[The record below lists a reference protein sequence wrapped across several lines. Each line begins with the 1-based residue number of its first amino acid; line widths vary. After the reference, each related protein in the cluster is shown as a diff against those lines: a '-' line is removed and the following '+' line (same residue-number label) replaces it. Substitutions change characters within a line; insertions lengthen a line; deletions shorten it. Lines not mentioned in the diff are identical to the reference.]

1 MLEQL
6 RRVPEDSR
14 LSEDALWKGHVK
26 SWVAELGVDAP
37 PRKPAEM
44 YTVAMLISLEA
55 LVTDDEAAIF
65 ARALAWVVLCMVWGA
80 MRCDDVQS
88 ILPHRM
94 IISNFGLSL
103 TLGRSKTSGPDKPQK
118 ELVVHILRTVS
129 LTGRDWLRVGMDIW
143 QEDPFKFKRD
153 YLVMEPT
160 RFWDG
165 VRRKY
170 VPPSGLASL
179 ISCLLSQLGTPK
191 AVFQGWDVT
200 PNQLLLPDG
209 LEKFFTGHS
218 PRNFMTS
225 VAAVIGFSR
234 DERAF
239 LGRWS
244 MGTVSAEEYVRTS
257 RQVVFKIQRAVNRTL
272 IEGGPE
278 EFFEDELIDKL
289 CKFAEDQGANPSRIA
304 KRHRV
309 LSIVSGRNCLG
320 GVYPA
325 LEVEARD
332 AELVSDFLDED
343 HEESAA
349 IARRYGTLRKFSAL
363 ADDRAAIRTACL
375 HDFAIP
381 QDTPQ
386 GRAETA
392 AVVSSW
398 EIAKEFLAKEVELRA
413 EAKVLGQP
421 RILQIHERQA
431 MLKAV
436 EAVYGSL
443 GELECLAP
451 GYLSL
456 KAEETE
462 ANEPTASPLDEIIS
476 KQASSVSQLQ
486 SAVDSTG
493 LIRVTR
499 MKSKSKMPAN
509 TEEYRKVMKVEMY
522 AWLSMASRYRSKHWL
537 HGLTAEPFTK
547 FVEYILGERVL
558 NIQIPTS
565 SPEQQQKVKPDW
577 TIILAYEHKLRREA
591 MKLVVNQGHTL
602 ADALHAVIRD
612 ADLKEAFFTT
622 PVALKAAHSSF
633 ETPPN
638 KFARPFWKGAYS
650 KGYQTDKGKGK
661 GKKGKG
667 KHKQQ
672 DSRLAGLKAEEQGL
686 IRLELRELDIERWP
700 PKARGERRSE
710 EMKRLAAATF
720 DLLSD
725 TVRQVIQ
732 DPRKEA
738 FRLVTGKLTQSPFPA
753 EVLTPLRSKWAELL
767 SDPGNALV
775 VDQGQPFLLR
785 GLAQWLGVFED
796 PDAKWLV
803 DVEDSFASGVCLG
816 VEKPLPR
823 SPQVCP
829 PKVKHRKLDE
839 SEFSPSAQ
847 NYASADMSSSE
858 LEAKFREEE
867 ALGRMFPSKLGA
879 LREQYGDKLRVA
891 SMAAIKKPDGSVR
904 PLHDGTHSVRVNNV
918 IRYQD
923 QLECP
928 GPGEIAAVVR
938 TSVESRE
945 APFCVSADIKAA
957 HRLVKIRKADWGYM
971 CCRVDSSSETV
982 WVNQVGTFGISSAP
996 FWWSKLCG
1004 LIGRFVMY
1012 CMQDN
1017 WLLHM
1022 IYVDDLHGAFIGQ
1035 HKFWLI
1041 WVWLLAFELVG
1052 VPFGYHKFHGG
1063 FASEFVGFNL
1073 RYDLAEV
1080 GISEKRG
1087 RWLLEWI
1094 TKATTDRFVV
1104 VGRSFIEF
1112 LGRLGF
1118 VSQLLTWLKPHL
1130 SPLFAW
1136 AAVVAPG
1143 TVGKLPDTVILTL
1156 KYIDLE
1162 FKGETFL
1169 VSVNRPIITSHEIFR
1184 TDAKCAEDFV
1194 VLGGWELSTRRW
1206 FSLRLTPHE
1215 VPFLFQEGKG
1225 AMWASTSAELL
1236 ASLVALG
1243 AFGWITQGKHR
1254 KSVPLVLAA
1263 GTDNRANDVLST
1275 KRTTTKWP
1283 LMGINMQLSSAIAK
1297 ARLSLDLRWRP
1308 REENEE
1314 ADSLTN
1320 EVFDAFDLELRVPVT
1335 FSDLDLS
1342 MVFALWETKREFDE
1356 LKERARLARASTP
1369 KHKVNKKVDKS
1380 PW

>member
-1 MLEQL
+1 
-6 RRVPEDSR
+6 
-14 LSEDALWKGHVK
+14 
-26 SWVAELGVDAP
+26 
-37 PRKPAEM
+37 
-44 YTVAMLISLEA
+44 
-55 LVTDDEAAIF
+55 
-65 ARALAWVVLCMVWGA
+65 
-80 MRCDDVQS
+80 
-88 ILPHRM
+88 
-94 IISNFGLSL
+94 
-103 TLGRSKTSGPDKPQK
+103 
-118 ELVVHILRTVS
+118 
-129 LTGRDWLRVGMDIW
+129 
-143 QEDPFKFKRD
+143 
-153 YLVMEPT
+153 
-160 RFWDG
+160 
-165 VRRKY
+165 
-170 VPPSGLASL
+170 
-179 ISCLLSQLGTPK
+179 
-191 AVFQGWDVT
+191 
-200 PNQLLLPDG
+200 
-209 LEKFFTGHS
+209 
-218 PRNFMTS
+218 
-225 VAAVIGFSR
+225 
-234 DERAF
+234 
-239 LGRWS
+239 
-244 MGTVSAEEYVRTS
+244 
-257 RQVVFKIQRAVNRTL
+257 
-272 IEGGPE
+272 
-278 EFFEDELIDKL
+278 
-289 CKFAEDQGANPSRIA
+289 
-304 KRHRV
+304 
-309 LSIVSGRNCLG
+309 
-320 GVYPA
+320 
-325 LEVEARD
+325 
-332 AELVSDFLDED
+332 
-343 HEESAA
+343 
-349 IARRYGTLRKFSAL
+349 
-363 ADDRAAIRTACL
+363 
-375 HDFAIP
+375 
-381 QDTPQ
+381 
-386 GRAETA
+386 
-392 AVVSSW
+392 
-398 EIAKEFLAKEVELRA
+398 
-413 EAKVLGQP
+413 
-421 RILQIHERQA
+421 
-431 MLKAV
+431 
-436 EAVYGSL
+436 
-443 GELECLAP
+443 
-451 GYLSL
+451 
-456 KAEETE
+456 
-462 ANEPTASPLDEIIS
+462 
-476 KQASSVSQLQ
+476 
-486 SAVDSTG
+486 
-493 LIRVTR
+493 
-499 MKSKSKMPAN
+499 
-509 TEEYRKVMKVEMY
+509 
-522 AWLSMASRYRSKHWL
+522 
-537 HGLTAEPFTK
+537 
-547 FVEYILGERVL
+547 
-558 NIQIPTS
+558 
-565 SPEQQQKVKPDW
+565 
-577 TIILAYEHKLRREA
+577 
-591 MKLVVNQGHTL
+591 
-602 ADALHAVIRD
+602 
-612 ADLKEAFFTT
+612 
-622 PVALKAAHSSF
+622 
-633 ETPPN
+633 
-638 KFARPFWKGAYS
+638 
-650 KGYQTDKGKGK
+650 
-661 GKKGKG
+661 
-667 KHKQQ
+667 
-672 DSRLAGLKAEEQGL
+672 
-686 IRLELRELDIERWP
+686 
-700 PKARGERRSE
+700 
-710 EMKRLAAATF
+710 MKRLAAATF

-767 SDPGNALV
+767 SDPGDALV

-839 SEFSPSAQ
+839 SEFSPIAQ

-867 ALGRMFPSKLGA
+867 ALGRMFPSKLGV

-1012 CMQDN
+1012 CTQDN

-1184 TDAKCAEDFV
+1184 TDAKCTEDFV

-1263 GTDNRANDVLST
+1263 GTDNRANDALST

-1342 MVFALWETKREFDE
+1342 LVFALWETKREFDE

>member
-1 MLEQL
+1 
-6 RRVPEDSR
+6 
-14 LSEDALWKGHVK
+14 
-26 SWVAELGVDAP
+26 
-37 PRKPAEM
+37 
-44 YTVAMLISLEA
+44 
-55 LVTDDEAAIF
+55 
-65 ARALAWVVLCMVWGA
+65 
-80 MRCDDVQS
+80 
-88 ILPHRM
+88 
-94 IISNFGLSL
+94 
-103 TLGRSKTSGPDKPQK
+103 
-118 ELVVHILRTVS
+118 
-129 LTGRDWLRVGMDIW
+129 
-143 QEDPFKFKRD
+143 
-153 YLVMEPT
+153 
-160 RFWDG
+160 
-165 VRRKY
+165 
-170 VPPSGLASL
+170 
-179 ISCLLSQLGTPK
+179 
-191 AVFQGWDVT
+191 
-200 PNQLLLPDG
+200 
-209 LEKFFTGHS
+209 
-218 PRNFMTS
+218 
-225 VAAVIGFSR
+225 
-234 DERAF
+234 
-239 LGRWS
+239 
-244 MGTVSAEEYVRTS
+244 
-257 RQVVFKIQRAVNRTL
+257 
-272 IEGGPE
+272 
-278 EFFEDELIDKL
+278 
-289 CKFAEDQGANPSRIA
+289 
-304 KRHRV
+304 
-309 LSIVSGRNCLG
+309 
-320 GVYPA
+320 
-325 LEVEARD
+325 
-332 AELVSDFLDED
+332 
-343 HEESAA
+343 
-349 IARRYGTLRKFSAL
+349 
-363 ADDRAAIRTACL
+363 
-375 HDFAIP
+375 
-381 QDTPQ
+381 
-386 GRAETA
+386 
-392 AVVSSW
+392 
-398 EIAKEFLAKEVELRA
+398 
-413 EAKVLGQP
+413 
-421 RILQIHERQA
+421 
-431 MLKAV
+431 
-436 EAVYGSL
+436 
-443 GELECLAP
+443 
-451 GYLSL
+451 
-456 KAEETE
+456 
-462 ANEPTASPLDEIIS
+462 
-476 KQASSVSQLQ
+476 
-486 SAVDSTG
+486 
-493 LIRVTR
+493 
-499 MKSKSKMPAN
+499 
-509 TEEYRKVMKVEMY
+509 
-522 AWLSMASRYRSKHWL
+522 
-537 HGLTAEPFTK
+537 
-547 FVEYILGERVL
+547 
-558 NIQIPTS
+558 
-565 SPEQQQKVKPDW
+565 
-577 TIILAYEHKLRREA
+577 
-591 MKLVVNQGHTL
+591 
-602 ADALHAVIRD
+602 
-612 ADLKEAFFTT
+612 
-622 PVALKAAHSSF
+622 
-633 ETPPN
+633 
-638 KFARPFWKGAYS
+638 
-650 KGYQTDKGKGK
+650 
-661 GKKGKG
+661 
-667 KHKQQ
+667 
-672 DSRLAGLKAEEQGL
+672 
-686 IRLELRELDIERWP
+686 
-700 PKARGERRSE
+700 
-710 EMKRLAAATF
+710 MKRLAAATF

-767 SDPGNALV
+767 SDPGDALV

-829 PKVKHRKLDE
+829 PKVKRRKLDE
-839 SEFSPSAQ
+839 SEFSPIAQ

-867 ALGRMFPSKLGA
+867 ALGRMFPSKLGV

-1012 CMQDN
+1012 CTQDN

-1184 TDAKCAEDFV
+1184 TDAKCTEDFV

-1263 GTDNRANDVLST
+1263 GTDNRANDALST

>member
-1 MLEQL
+1 MHAASTL
-6 RRVPEDSR
+6 DS
-14 LSEDALWKGHVK
+14 SD
-26 SWVAELGVDAP
+26 
-37 PRKPAEM
+37 
-44 YTVAMLISLEA
+44 
-55 LVTDDEAAIF
+55 
-65 ARALAWVVLCMVWGA
+65 
-80 MRCDDVQS
+80 
-88 ILPHRM
+88 
-94 IISNFGLSL
+94 
-103 TLGRSKTSGPDKPQK
+103 TS
-118 ELVVHILRTVS
+118 H
-129 LTGRDWLRVGMDIW
+129 
-143 QEDPFKFKRD
+143 
-153 YLVMEPT
+153 
-160 RFWDG
+160 
-165 VRRKY
+165 
-170 VPPSGLASL
+170 
-179 ISCLLSQLGTPK
+179 C
-191 AVFQGWDVT
+191 
-200 PNQLLLPDG
+200 
-209 LEKFFTGHS
+209 
-218 PRNFMTS
+218 
-225 VAAVIGFSR
+225 
-234 DERAF
+234 
-239 LGRWS
+239 
-244 MGTVSAEEYVRTS
+244 
-257 RQVVFKIQRAVNRTL
+257 RAV
-272 IEGGPE
+272 P
-278 EFFEDELIDKL
+278 
-289 CKFAEDQGANPSRIA
+289 
-304 KRHRV
+304 V
-309 LSIVSGRNCLG
+309 L
-320 GVYPA
+320 
-325 LEVEARD
+325 
-332 AELVSDFLDED
+332 
-343 HEESAA
+343 
-349 IARRYGTLRKFSAL
+349 
-363 ADDRAAIRTACL
+363 
-375 HDFAIP
+375 
-381 QDTPQ
+381 
-386 GRAETA
+386 
-392 AVVSSW
+392 
-398 EIAKEFLAKEVELRA
+398 
-413 EAKVLGQP
+413 
-421 RILQIHERQA
+421 
-431 MLKAV
+431 
-436 EAVYGSL
+436 
-443 GELECLAP
+443 
-451 GYLSL
+451 
-456 KAEETE
+456 
-462 ANEPTASPLDEIIS
+462 
-476 KQASSVSQLQ
+476 
-486 SAVDSTG
+486 
-493 LIRVTR
+493 
-499 MKSKSKMPAN
+499 
-509 TEEYRKVMKVEMY
+509 KVMYLFAGKRRH
-522 AWLSMASRYRSKHWL
+522 SDIGS
-537 HGLTAEPFTK
+537 F
-547 FVEYILGERVL
+547 
-558 NIQIPTS
+558 
-565 SPEQQQKVKPDW
+565 
-577 TIILAYEHKLRREA
+577 LR
-591 MKLVVNQGHTL
+591 
-602 ADALHAVIRD
+602 
-612 ADLKEAFFTT
+612 
-622 PVALKAAHSSF
+622 
-633 ETPPN
+633 
-638 KFARPFWKGAYS
+638 
-650 KGYQTDKGKGK
+650 
-661 GKKGKG
+661 
-667 KHKQQ
+667 
-672 DSRLAGLKAEEQGL
+672 KAEEQGL
-686 IRLELRELDIERWP
+686 IRLELRELDIERSSEHDLTDDALWDSLFALLREGNWILIVSPPCNSFSRARFQYRLHPGPRPLRSKTWPRGFPWLSNSNSLIVQEANRFVDRCIEACQICRASAIHFLFEHPEDLGVVHGEHPGSVWQWPEIRELIASTTAQCFAIHQCHFGADTPKPTRFLTTMHTQDPRCLQTLPRFDKLGFYKGPLPRDCGHVHARKLIGKSKGTWNTGPSASYPPLLCEFLAGLVLSAHAASGGGTKSRPATTTRVFPKVVVRDPPQPESQPPSKVPKLLKQVEVLDLTGEDDSSLTPLNQVSQEDGDEFDLESCLNRGRPMSVEWGGKCREFVDGFGLCSLGRWP

-767 SDPGNALV
+767 SDPGDALV

-803 DVEDSFASGVCLG
+803 DVEDSLASGVCLG

-829 PKVKHRKLDE
+829 PKVKRRKLDE
-839 SEFSPSAQ
+839 SEFSPIAQ
-847 NYASADMSSSE
+847 NYASADMSSPE

-867 ALGRMFPSKLGA
+867 ALGRMFPSKLGV

-1012 CMQDN
+1012 CTQDN

-1094 TKATTDRFVV
+1094 TKATADRFVV

-1184 TDAKCAEDFV
+1184 TDAKCTEDFV

-1263 GTDNRANDVLST
+1263 GTDNRANDALST

>member
-1 MLEQL
+1 MA
-6 RRVPEDSR
+6 P
-14 LSEDALWKGHVK
+14 KG
-26 SWVAELGVDAP
+26 
-37 PRKPAEM
+37 
-44 YTVAMLISLEA
+44 
-55 LVTDDEAAIF
+55 
-65 ARALAWVVLCMVWGA
+65 
-80 MRCDDVQS
+80 
-88 ILPHRM
+88 
-94 IISNFGLSL
+94 
-103 TLGRSKTSGPDKPQK
+103 
-118 ELVVHILRTVS
+118 
-129 LTGRDWLRVGMDIW
+129 TGR
-143 QEDPFKFKRD
+143 E
-153 YLVMEPT
+153 
-160 RFWDG
+160 
-165 VRRKY
+165 
-170 VPPSGLASL
+170 
-179 ISCLLSQLGTPK
+179 
-191 AVFQGWDVT
+191 
-200 PNQLLLPDG
+200 
-209 LEKFFTGHS
+209 
-218 PRNFMTS
+218 
-225 VAAVIGFSR
+225 
-234 DERAF
+234 
-239 LGRWS
+239 
-244 MGTVSAEEYVRTS
+244 
-257 RQVVFKIQRAVNRTL
+257 
-272 IEGGPE
+272 
-278 EFFEDELIDKL
+278 
-289 CKFAEDQGANPSRIA
+289 
-304 KRHRV
+304 
-309 LSIVSGRNCLG
+309 
-320 GVYPA
+320 
-325 LEVEARD
+325 
-332 AELVSDFLDED
+332 
-343 HEESAA
+343 
-349 IARRYGTLRKFSAL
+349 
-363 ADDRAAIRTACL
+363 
-375 HDFAIP
+375 
-381 QDTPQ
+381 
-386 GRAETA
+386 
-392 AVVSSW
+392 
-398 EIAKEFLAKEVELRA
+398 
-413 EAKVLGQP
+413 
-421 RILQIHERQA
+421 
-431 MLKAV
+431 
-436 EAVYGSL
+436 
-443 GELECLAP
+443 
-451 GYLSL
+451 
-456 KAEETE
+456 
-462 ANEPTASPLDEIIS
+462 
-476 KQASSVSQLQ
+476 
-486 SAVDSTG
+486 
-493 LIRVTR
+493 
-499 MKSKSKMPAN
+499 
-509 TEEYRKVMKVEMY
+509 
-522 AWLSMASRYRSKHWL
+522 
-537 HGLTAEPFTK
+537 
-547 FVEYILGERVL
+547 
-558 NIQIPTS
+558 
-565 SPEQQQKVKPDW
+565 
-577 TIILAYEHKLRREA
+577 
-591 MKLVVNQGHTL
+591 
-602 ADALHAVIRD
+602 
-612 ADLKEAFFTT
+612 
-622 PVALKAAHSSF
+622 
-633 ETPPN
+633 
-638 KFARPFWKGAYS
+638 
-650 KGYQTDKGKGK
+650 
-661 GKKGKG
+661 
-667 KHKQQ
+667 
-672 DSRLAGLKAEEQGL
+672 
-686 IRLELRELDIERWP
+686 
-700 PKARGERRSE
+700 RSE

-767 SDPGNALV
+767 SDPGDALV

-803 DVEDSFASGVCLG
+803 DVEDSLASGVCLG

-867 ALGRMFPSKLGA
+867 ALGRMFPSKLGV

-1012 CMQDN
+1012 CTQDN

-1184 TDAKCAEDFV
+1184 TDAKCTEDFV

-1263 GTDNRANDVLST
+1263 GTDNRANDALST

>member
-1 MLEQL
+1 
-6 RRVPEDSR
+6 
-14 LSEDALWKGHVK
+14 
-26 SWVAELGVDAP
+26 
-37 PRKPAEM
+37 
-44 YTVAMLISLEA
+44 
-55 LVTDDEAAIF
+55 
-65 ARALAWVVLCMVWGA
+65 
-80 MRCDDVQS
+80 
-88 ILPHRM
+88 
-94 IISNFGLSL
+94 
-103 TLGRSKTSGPDKPQK
+103 
-118 ELVVHILRTVS
+118 
-129 LTGRDWLRVGMDIW
+129 
-143 QEDPFKFKRD
+143 
-153 YLVMEPT
+153 
-160 RFWDG
+160 
-165 VRRKY
+165 
-170 VPPSGLASL
+170 
-179 ISCLLSQLGTPK
+179 
-191 AVFQGWDVT
+191 
-200 PNQLLLPDG
+200 
-209 LEKFFTGHS
+209 
-218 PRNFMTS
+218 
-225 VAAVIGFSR
+225 
-234 DERAF
+234 
-239 LGRWS
+239 
-244 MGTVSAEEYVRTS
+244 
-257 RQVVFKIQRAVNRTL
+257 
-272 IEGGPE
+272 
-278 EFFEDELIDKL
+278 
-289 CKFAEDQGANPSRIA
+289 
-304 KRHRV
+304 
-309 LSIVSGRNCLG
+309 
-320 GVYPA
+320 
-325 LEVEARD
+325 
-332 AELVSDFLDED
+332 
-343 HEESAA
+343 
-349 IARRYGTLRKFSAL
+349 
-363 ADDRAAIRTACL
+363 
-375 HDFAIP
+375 
-381 QDTPQ
+381 
-386 GRAETA
+386 
-392 AVVSSW
+392 
-398 EIAKEFLAKEVELRA
+398 
-413 EAKVLGQP
+413 
-421 RILQIHERQA
+421 
-431 MLKAV
+431 
-436 EAVYGSL
+436 
-443 GELECLAP
+443 
-451 GYLSL
+451 
-456 KAEETE
+456 
-462 ANEPTASPLDEIIS
+462 
-476 KQASSVSQLQ
+476 
-486 SAVDSTG
+486 
-493 LIRVTR
+493 
-499 MKSKSKMPAN
+499 
-509 TEEYRKVMKVEMY
+509 
-522 AWLSMASRYRSKHWL
+522 
-537 HGLTAEPFTK
+537 
-547 FVEYILGERVL
+547 
-558 NIQIPTS
+558 
-565 SPEQQQKVKPDW
+565 
-577 TIILAYEHKLRREA
+577 
-591 MKLVVNQGHTL
+591 
-602 ADALHAVIRD
+602 
-612 ADLKEAFFTT
+612 
-622 PVALKAAHSSF
+622 
-633 ETPPN
+633 
-638 KFARPFWKGAYS
+638 
-650 KGYQTDKGKGK
+650 
-661 GKKGKG
+661 
-667 KHKQQ
+667 
-672 DSRLAGLKAEEQGL
+672 
-686 IRLELRELDIERWP
+686 
-700 PKARGERRSE
+700 
-710 EMKRLAAATF
+710 MKRLAAATF

-767 SDPGNALV
+767 SDPGDALV

-803 DVEDSFASGVCLG
+803 DVEDSLASGVCLG

-829 PKVKHRKLDE
+829 PKVKRRKLDE
-839 SEFSPSAQ
+839 SEFSPIAQ

-867 ALGRMFPSKLGA
+867 ALGRMFPSKLGV

-1017 WLLHM
+1017 WLLRM

-1184 TDAKCAEDFV
+1184 TDAKRTEDFV

-1283 LMGINMQLSSAIAK
+1283 LMGINTQLSSAIAK